1 MGGEGQGGLWVAHIH
16 CLANGKRVIA
26 SQQQVLLCPSCSPAA
41 IKAQSL
47 TFDISGEGNLPR
59 VTVLRPVLH
68 SKGGSPLLLFKKL
81 LLGDSEKLPLVLHNA
96 GGVPV
101 QVRTCLGNA
110 PSALGT
116 SPPPVEERPQKTQL
130 GCAATLRDPFPS
142 LPAHVLVLSGNVWCP
157 SYVIFYLTMFYYIF
171 IKLSCRLI
179 PFCSLLFNTLSCLLI
194 F

>member
-1 MGGEGQGGLWVAHIH
+1 MGYCH
-16 CLANGKRVIA
+16 
-26 SQQQVLLCPSCSPAA
+26 QQQILLCPSCSPAA

-68 SKGGSPLLLFKKL
+68 SKGGNPLLLFKKL

-101 QVRTCLGNA
+101 QVRTCLGNP

-116 SPPPVEERPQKTQL
+116 SPPPVEEREAPENTA
-130 GCAATLRDPFPS
+130 GMCCY
-142 LPAHVLVLSGNVWCP
+142 PA
-157 SYVIFYLTMFYYIF
+157 
-171 IKLSCRLI
+171 
-179 PFCSLLFNTLSCLLI
+179 
-194 F
+194 